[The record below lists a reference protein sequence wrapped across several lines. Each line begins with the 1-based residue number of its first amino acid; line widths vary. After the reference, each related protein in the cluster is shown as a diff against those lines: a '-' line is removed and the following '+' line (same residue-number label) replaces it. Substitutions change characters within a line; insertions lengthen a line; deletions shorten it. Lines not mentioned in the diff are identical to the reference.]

1 MSTKKRIE
9 QQIFDLQQVNS
20 RSSEI
25 NQKLDELISLL
36 SDTDL
41 DSATIQSLQQKFNTA
56 VDNNTGKQSI
66 EAFRQLDDANLSR
79 EEMLDNLSL
88 LLTTNPVDSK
98 VSSAYIK
105 RSVLSRI
112 VLGLIGF
119 TMIVLGMGMIVMPA
133 PPYFEMF
140 TLFYFTTDDG
150 ITIMDV
156 ISLLIVLCGVYIL
169 INVFKSHK
177 NDKRA
182 R

>member
-1 MSTKKRIE
+1 MGTKKRIE
-9 QQIFDLQQVNS
+9 QQIFDLQQVQS
-20 RSSEI
+20 GSSEI
-25 NQKLDELISLL
+25 DQKLDELIALL
-36 SDTDL
+36 STTQL
-41 DSATIQSLQQKFNTA
+41 DSDTIKSLQQKFNTA
-56 VDNNTGKQSI
+56 VEHTSGDESI
-66 EAFRQLDDANLSR
+66 KAFQQLDNANLSR

-98 VSSAYIK
+98 ASKAYIRK
-105 RSVLSRI
+105 SLLNRI

-150 ITIMDV
+150 VTIMDV
-156 ISLLIVLCGVYIL
+156 ISLLVVLCGVYLL
-169 INVFKSHK
+169 INVFKSNK
-177 NDKRA
+177 NDKRT